1 MERHHQ
7 SSAES
12 TGSTPRNGS
21 SSHNGSPPHKAN
33 TLNLLESIDVQDS
46 TSEGNYQD
54 TDTEA
59 PCTPSFVKVGK
70 PQPLEMAINE
80 RAFKKKL
87 LSNWDK
93 GAKRNM
99 SFSAVDKRSIENHF
113 CTKLYHTKRRVLN
126 LKDYHDEA
134 RAMRDIEKFLDHP
147 IVLFKVHHTLWEDIV
162 EEMILKLNSE
172 KPGLNLDVEASM
184 KSVISV
190 DGGYV
195 IPECIQGISQTL
207 HGPETEQSFIVVIG
221 TTNTITENQVVMC
234 LLDHPFNFGTG
245 AEEVRFICIVLCPT
259 KTKHTKSAVQVARTY
274 STLFADDRL
283 RHNLLNTHSPEE
295 FAHEFELECTRIH
308 REHNM
313 REKVNVSL
321 KSKERSGQQKKNWF
335 PGRDLINDIKNRS
348 KFYLSDFTKDVK
360 DCISIQKIVSTTLF
374 LYFSLLLPSIAF
386 GVLNAKFTDGNI
398 DAKNVLVSQALAGM
412 LWTVFGGQHLVVH
425 ATTIPIVIYTK
436 VIYTISKNWAEDG
449 SFFYTFY
456 AMTGLTNAFFL
467 VVYGMTGASKIMV
480 YCSRSTEEILGLFI
494 SIALIVDS
502 AKYIAGEFSQYYC
515 IPDGVADTLKRAVE
529 AAGEQECSPTK
540 PILALLLVLITVFVG
555 VQIFNFKYSPYLT
568 AVKRVI
574 VADYAL
580 AVAVAVGTFLGAYV
594 FRDIDLG
601 KFEVNEEKAMFE
613 LVKFKAPPATAV
625 VTAIGLG
632 IIMSILFFMENN
644 IAGSIVNNPSNKLK
658 KGFCYHYDMMVSGLI
673 NAIMSIFGLPFVHGC
688 LPHSPLHVR
697 ALADIE
703 EHIEN
708 GHLSENVVYVRE
720 TRLTTFFSHIMI
732 AASVLLVPHPLNM
745 IPIPVLYGL
754 FSFLSIT
761 ALNQFQIWERLVLIF
776 TEQSLYPPFHYVRKV
791 PQKIIHCFTL
801 IQLLQVGVLCAVSF
815 AGSAYLKML
824 FPFVIF
830 LLMPIREK
838 ILPALISERHLNSL
852 DGEH

>member
-1 MERHHQ
+1 MSVKGGKQSSDKEKRHT
-7 SSAES
+7 SAES
-12 TGSTPRNGS
+12 NVSTPLKGNQ
-21 SSHNGSPPHKAN
+21 
-33 TLNLLESIDVQDS
+33 LNLLESIDVQDS

-59 PCTPSFVKVGK
+59 PCTPSFVKKVE
-70 PQPLEMAINE
+70 PMEIAINE
-80 RAFKKKL
+80 RAFKRKV
-87 LSNWDK
+87 LSSW
-93 GAKRNM
+93 GERGFKRNM
-99 SFSAVDKRSIENHF
+99 SFSNMDNVRSQESHF

-134 RAMRDIEKFLDHP
+134 RAMRDIEKFLEQP

-162 EEMILKLNSE
+162 EEMILKLNTD
-172 KPGLNLDVEASM
+172 KPDLKLDVESAM
-184 KSVISV
+184 KSVISN

-195 IPECIQGISQTL
+195 IPECIQGISQTQ

-274 STLFADDRL
+274 STLFSDDRL

-308 REHNM
+308 KEHNI
-313 REKVNVSL
+313 RERANISQ
-321 KSKERSGQQKKNWF
+321 KSKDRPRQQKKKWY
-335 PGRDLINDIKNRS
+335 PGRDVINDIKNRS
-348 KFYLSDFTKDVK
+348 KHYISDFTKDVK
-360 DCISIQKIVSTTLF
+360 DCNSIQKIISTTLF

-386 GVLNAKFTDGNI
+386 GVLNSKFTEGNI

-412 LWTVFGGQHLVVH
+412 LWMIFGGQHLVIH

-449 SFFYTFY
+449 SFFYTLY
-456 AMTGLTNAFFL
+456 AITGLSNAFFL
-467 VVYGMTGASKIMV
+467 VVYGLTGASKIMV

-502 AKYIAGEFSQYYC
+502 VKYIVGEFNLYYC
-515 IPDGVADTLKRAVE
+515 IPDAAEGVVKRALE
-529 AAGEQECSPTK
+529 ASGDLQECYPTK

-594 FRDIDLG
+594 FMDVDLG
-601 KFEVNEEKAMFE
+601 KFEVNEEKPMFE
-613 LVKFKAPPATAV
+613 VVRFVKAPPSAIF
-625 VTAIGLG
+625 TAIGLG
-632 IIMSILFFMENN
+632 LIMSILFFMENN
-644 IAGSIVNNPSNKLK
+644 IAASIVNNPANKLQ
-658 KGFCYHYDMMVSGLI
+658 KGFCYHYDMMVSGFI

-720 TRLTTFFSHIMI
+720 TRLTTLISHIMI
-732 AASVLLVPHPLNM
+732 AASVLLVPYPLNM

-754 FSFLSIT
+754 FVFLSVT
-761 ALNQFQIWERLVLIF
+761 ALRDFQLWERLVLIF

-801 IQLLQVGVLCAVSF
+801 LQLLQLCILCVVSF
-815 AGSAYLKML
+815 AGSAYLKMF

-830 LLMPIREK
+830 LLMPVRMKLLPK
-838 ILPALISERHLNSL
+838 IISDRHLIAL
-852 DGEH
+852 DGDC